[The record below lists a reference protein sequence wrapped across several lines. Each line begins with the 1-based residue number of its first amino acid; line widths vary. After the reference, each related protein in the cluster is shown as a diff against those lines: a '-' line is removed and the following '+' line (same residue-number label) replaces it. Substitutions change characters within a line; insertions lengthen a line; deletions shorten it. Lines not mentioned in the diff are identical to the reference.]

1 MRIRW
6 PSVAEGLVQA
16 ALTVLV
22 LLDLLVVSTLPSAE
36 ACRMTPMPVDCLTF
50 GGAGPYPWYYA
61 SRSLYL
67 ATLLAGL
74 GIALLG
80 LLAPFLTRRPW
91 HGLLL
96 TGAALGLRL
105 AGIAEGLMRA
115 G

>member
-6 PSVAEGLVQA
+6 PSAAEGLIQA
-16 ALTVLV
+16 ALTLLV
-22 LLDLLVVSTLPSAE
+22 LLDLLVVATLPSAD
-36 ACRMTPMPVDCLTF
+36 ACHMTPMPADCLTF
-50 GGAGPYPWYYA
+50 GGEGPYPWHYA
-61 SRSLYL
+61 SRGVYL

-80 LLAPFLTRRPW
+80 LLAPFLTRQPR
-91 HGLLL
+91 HGLP
-96 TGAALGLRL
+96 TAGIALGLRL